1 MILYGMRAGCC
12 NMAGP
17 LCTACLVPL
26 LCHYGESSL
35 GRVFGVFI
43 WKGAQAI
50 PGLLGM
56 CWCRS
61 GYHWLICLDSPSC
74 VSSVFPGREFGFYR
88 LGLSSYPGL
97 WKRSLLLLSDSC
109 HPSGFLFFFHVN
121 PLPCA
126 DLPTLCVFFCLP
138 RLEVFFSEGTG
149 LPKFR
154 DRSFLLCSCFQFPEV
169 TLSDDWMLEERRW

>member
-1 MILYGMRAGCC
+1 MACVRAAATWPGHS
-12 NMAGP
+12 AQH
-17 LCTACLVPL
+17 VWY
-26 LCHYGESSL
+26 HSVSL
-35 GRVFGVFI
+35 WREFLGKGLWRFHR
-43 WKGAQAI
+43 KGAQAI

-121 PLPCA
+121 PLRCA
-126 DLPTLCVFFCLP
+126 DLPTLCVFFLP
-138 RLEVFFSEGTG
+138 PQAGSI
-149 LPKFR
+149 
-154 DRSFLLCSCFQFPEV
+154 FLWGYRATKV
-169 TLSDDWMLEERRW
+169 